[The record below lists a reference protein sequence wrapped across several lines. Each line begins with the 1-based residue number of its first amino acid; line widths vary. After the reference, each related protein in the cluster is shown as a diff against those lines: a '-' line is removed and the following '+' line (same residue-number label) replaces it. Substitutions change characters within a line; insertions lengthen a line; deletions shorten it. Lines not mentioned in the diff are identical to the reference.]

1 MQLTVLQQVTA
12 LRRALLPHLR
22 ERWKALFGRDA
33 PVSYR
38 HEQLVRRLA
47 WRVQEL
53 HYGGLS
59 PKAQAT
65 LRRIATEDDLASGR
79 RRAAKRRAGALAPG
93 TRLIRAW
100 RGADHVVT
108 ATADGGFEHAGRRF
122 RTLTAVALA
131 ITGQHVS
138 GPRFFGLAQGKE
150 ART

>member
-1 MQLTVLQQVTA
+1 MQPTVLQQVTA
-12 LRRALLPHLR
+12 IGRMAPPELRAKWR
-22 ERWKALFGRDA
+22 ALFGRDA
-33 PVSYR
+33 PAGYR
-38 HEQLVRRLA
+38 PAQLTRRLA
-47 WRVQEL
+47 WRIQEL

-59 PKAQAT
+59 QKAQDT
-65 LRRIATEDDLASGR
+65 LRQIAAGDNLASGR
-79 RRAAKRRAGALAPG
+79 RRAPQRRPGALAPG

-108 ATADGGFEHAGRRF
+108 ATVDGGFEHAGRRF

-131 ITGQHVS
+131 ITGQHLS